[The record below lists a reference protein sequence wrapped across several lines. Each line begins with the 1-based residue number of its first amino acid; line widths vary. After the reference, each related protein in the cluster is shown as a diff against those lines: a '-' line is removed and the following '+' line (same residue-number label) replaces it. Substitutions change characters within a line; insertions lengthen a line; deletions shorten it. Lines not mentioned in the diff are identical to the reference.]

1 MTEESWDVRYCCV
14 SCVTNVTAL
23 NMEET
28 DFTEENI
35 ISSMFCGIWKSRCLS
50 VVVSFAIPELLCE
63 SKEPVSI
70 QDIAE
75 RTGCRTDEQIYRVM
89 RTMAQW
95 GIGEE
100 ISGEKRSKANRAME
114 LLRRDK
120 GPSLGH
126 MVGYYG
132 SDELWTA
139 MLAFPE
145 AIKNDENGDTAF
157 ELAHGMNIYDYMYKV
172 QELQYGLDKTKP
184 VNVAQGMGTKQR
196 RWAFANNYDDAMNM
210 LSQLEMHSA
219 QPSVFTVYPWDKC
232 NRIMDI
238 GGGEGQ
244 FISRILKLS
253 GCEHIHGVLFDFPN
267 VVSRA
272 KEFLA
277 KEGIPDRR
285 VTLVAGD
292 ILKDTLR
299 SEEVDTII
307 VKNLFVIF
315 TDDEMIKVLEHCHQ
329 VLAKN
334 GKFIIVNSCN
344 PEAGETGHNVTR
356 TGLHPG
362 FRGIHIMTLCKT
374 GRFRTKSEWL
384 NLIDKLCR
392 RVAFQLNHVY
402 ETGHGPTLF
411 ELCKCN

>member
-1 MTEESWDVRYCCV
+1 
-14 SCVTNVTAL
+14 
-23 NMEET
+23 
-28 DFTEENI
+28 
-35 ISSMFCGIWKSRCLS
+35 MFSGMWKSRCLS

-70 QDIAE
+70 QEIAE

-100 ISGEKRSKANRAME
+100 ISGEKRFKANRAME
-114 LLRRDK
+114 LLRRDN

-126 MVGYYG
+126 MVGYYV
-132 SDELWTA
+132 SDELWAT

-145 AIKNDENGDTAF
+145 AIKNGDRAF
-157 ELAHGMNIYDYMYKV
+157 ERAHGMNTYGYMHKV
-172 QELQYGLDKTKP
+172 QELEYCPNKRKP
-184 VNVAQGMGTKQR
+184 ENAAQRMGTPQGR
-196 RWAFANNYDDAMNM
+196 YDFAANYDQAMNM
-210 LSQLEMHSA
+210 LSQIELLNA

-344 PEAGETGHNVTR
+344 PEAGDTGHNVTR

-374 GRFRTKSEWL
+374 GKFRTKSEWL
-384 NLIDKLCR
+384 NLIDRLCR

-411 ELCKCN
+411 ELCKCD